1 MSTTPRPRIYDALA
15 ARWERTVGPLPLS
28 PEGQVVGRLR
38 RQHRMAAVPI
48 FTHEDGRAYDTGD
61 VRRVAK
67 RQAAACGEDP
77 AHFGARSYRVAGAT
91 DLKEIFGVAG
101 QEYIKARGRWNSDI
115 AKIYQRTIAQ
125 EQLDGAAHM
134 TGASGS
140 DLESLIIG
148 WSQPATV

>member
-1 MSTTPRPRIYDALA
+1 MAEASPGRSPRLPLRSTTSPRAP
-15 ARWERTVGPLPLS
+15 PP
-28 PEGQVVGRLR
+28 
-38 RQHRMAAVPI
+38 
-48 FTHEDGRAYDTGD
+48 
-61 VRRVAK
+61 
-67 RQAAACGEDP
+67 
-77 AHFGARSYRVAGAT
+77 
-91 DLKEIFGVAG
+91 
-101 QEYIKARGRWNSDI
+101 GRWNSDI